1 MLLTQ
6 HRSPRTSRRRKAF
19 SCSIAGLH
27 RELCPSGACGP
38 ARKAEGRRGKY
49 PAKIRETR
57 MSGCMKLKKQRK
69 PAAEL
74 HENYEKETKSKNKT
88 QKVKIEM
95 FYKNFGGLK

>member
-1 MLLTQ
+1 
-6 HRSPRTSRRRKAF
+6 
-19 SCSIAGLH
+19 
-27 RELCPSGACGP
+27 
-38 ARKAEGRRGKY
+38 
-49 PAKIRETR
+49 
-57 MSGCMKLKKQRK
+57 MKLKKQRK